1 MITTIHS
8 PEKLRRPTMRFM
20 MLMIPKGYEQA
31 TPGTMPDAKAVE
43 AMMKYNEELQK
54 AGVLLAL
61 EGLHPPSMGARI
73 SFAEGKPKVT
83 DGPFAEA
90 TEVLG
95 GYWMI
100 QVKSKEEA
108 IQWASRCPASAN
120 ETIEI
125 RQVMEMTD
133 FPTEL
138 QKAHPGFTEM
148 QTRTA

>member
-1 MITTIHS
+1 
-8 PEKLRRPTMRFM
+8 MRFM

-31 TPGTMPDAKAVE
+31 APGTMPDAKSVE
-43 AMMKYNEELQK
+43 AMMKYNEELRK

-61 EGLHPPSMGARI
+61 EGLHPASMGARI

-125 RQVMEMTD
+125 RQVMEMSD
-133 FPTEL
+133 FPADV
-138 QKAHPGFTEM
+138 QKVSEGFTEM
-148 QTRTA
+148 QTRSA